1 MAFYPYE
8 KSDSENAP
16 VCFMPGIAFLVCQLS
31 RELEK
36 SLKAFVLIFA
46 KSFLQTPEKC
56 VVKEKNKN
64 NNNTNDDG
72 ATAN

>member
-46 KSFLQTPEKC
+46 KSFL
-56 VVKEKNKN
+56 
-64 NNNTNDDG
+64 
-72 ATAN
+72 